1 MVSTVDQHVSR
12 RVRRHVNVAARV
24 THRRRFWTILKVT
37 DVMSPTAKVTY
48 ISLSAD
54 DPALD
59 AAFDAAIA
67 DVRAALGRD
76 YPLHVAGET
85 RAGARADREPQPRRT
100 RAWSSRASPPRP
112 QTDVRDAVAAAHA
125 AFPRWSARPLAGA
138 RGDPR
143 PRRRHRARS
152 AASSW
157 RPG

>member
-1 MVSTVDQHVSR
+1 
-12 RVRRHVNVAARV
+12 
-24 THRRRFWTILKVT
+24 
-37 DVMSPTAKVTY
+37 MSPTAKVTY

-85 RAGARADREPQPRRT
+85 RAGAAPIESRSPTDTRVVVARVATATAAD
-100 RAWSSRASPPRP
+100 
-112 QTDVRDAVAAAHA
+112 VNDAVAAARA
-125 AFPRWSARPLAGA
+125 AFPRWSADALAGA

-143 PRRRHRARS
+143 SRRRHRARS
-152 AASSW
+152 AGSSW
-157 RPG
+157 RRG